1 MLPRRGSRAGRDS
14 RLTRCDWALLLA
26 MLAAVVGAITGA
38 IAGALLLAVLGAA
51 VGWGLRTFLGPSTA
65 GRSSRSGILLA
76 GIVGSCAGAAIGA
89 LVGAGDATR
98 SANGALNWAIP
109 GIRRDGRLGTSHAL
123 VRVIGL
129 RSG

>member
-1 MLPRRGSRAGRDS
+1 
-14 RLTRCDWALLLA
+14 
-26 MLAAVVGAITGA
+26 MLAAVV
-38 IAGALLLAVLGAA
+38 GAA

-76 GIVGSCAGAAIGA
+76 GIVGSRAGAAIGA

-109 GIRRDGRLGTSHAL
+109 GIRRDGRLQAAAARPRLT
-123 VRVIGL
+123 
-129 RSG
+129 